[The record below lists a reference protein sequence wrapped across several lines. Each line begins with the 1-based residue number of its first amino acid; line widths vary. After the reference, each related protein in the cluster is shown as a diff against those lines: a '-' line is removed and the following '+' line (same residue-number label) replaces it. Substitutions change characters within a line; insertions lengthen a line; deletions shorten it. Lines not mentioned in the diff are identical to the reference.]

1 MGGDD
6 NVGIGSGV
14 MFGSVS
20 GYSGNT
26 GFGNIAV
33 GKNLSQNITTAQQN
47 IMLGS
52 DAGMVRQAFNVIIG
66 FSHGGST
73 ALSAQNGNNILIG
86 HTCNPTATSALKQ
99 IVIGNSITSKG
110 NSTFFVGG
118 AGGAYNEANSSTWS
132 TTSDERIKTNITGYT
147 TGLAILDKINVKTY
161 NYLSDEAIAAAHP
174 ELADDN
180 GLVHEGL
187 NTEKTIVG
195 IVAQELETLLPD
207 SVTTRDNGIKVVNN
221 DELFWVM
228 LNSIKELKTANDL
241 LAARVEALEDIDD

>member
-1 MGGDD
+1 
-6 NVGIGSGV
+6 
-14 MFGSVS
+14 MFGSVG

-26 GFGNIAV
+26 GSRNIAV
-33 GKNLSQNITTAQQN
+33 GKNLGQNITTAAQN

-52 DAGMVRQAFNVIIG
+52 DAGMVRQASNVIIG
-66 FSHGGST
+66 FGHGSNT
-73 ALSAQNGNNILIG
+73 ALSAQNGNNILLG
-86 HTCNPTATSALKQ
+86 YGCNPTATSAYKQ

-110 NSTFFVGG
+110 NSTTFIGGVGG
-118 AGGAYNEANSSTWS
+118 VYNEANSSTWS

-147 TGLAILDKINVKTY
+147 TGLAILDQINVKTY

-174 ELADDN
+174 ELADEN

-241 LAARVEALEDIDD
+241 LAARVEALENIGD